1 MWIINQMKPP
11 ASRIITA
18 LPIRRHSLKTL
29 LKKLQLQNCH
39 CKPCNPGIVTRNLF
53 YITLELSPARP
64 PERAPLNWPPAGSL
78 TTAPRAGFPY
88 NGPKR
93 SPPGTSPAPASERQ
107 NQRPASRPA
116 LQVPAF
122 DLKNP
127 ASRLQRPES
136 GLKVPAPSRRFS
148 SIQDDDKIIS

>member
-53 YITLELSPARP
+53 YITLELSPAM
-64 PERAPLNWPPAGSL
+64 
-78 TTAPRAGFPY
+78 APRVGSPELAPSGFPY